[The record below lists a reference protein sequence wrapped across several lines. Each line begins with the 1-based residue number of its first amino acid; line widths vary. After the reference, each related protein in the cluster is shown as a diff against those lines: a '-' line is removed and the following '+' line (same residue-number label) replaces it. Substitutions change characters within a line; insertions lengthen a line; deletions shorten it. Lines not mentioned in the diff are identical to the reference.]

1 MSVPPPPGT
10 ARTVATAPE
19 RLGPLSWAL
28 AIAAIAL
35 ALYLYLGRLD
45 GTPLQRGNEAM
56 YASPPA
62 LMIAN
67 GDYLVPLYRG
77 EHFLDKPI
85 LPFWIVAATYRV
97 LGVSVFAERLPTA
110 IAGLATALLLGLWV
124 RRRSGTRAG
133 LLAGLILSFSFL
145 LAIAGVIVILIRRK
159 KAVTSS
165 Q

>member
-1 MSVPPPPGT
+1 M
-10 ARTVATAPE
+10 
-19 RLGPLSWAL
+19 SWAL
-28 AIAAIAL
+28 ALAAIAL

-110 IAGLATALLLGLWV
+110 IAGLATAAAARALGAAPFRNP
-124 RRRSGTRAG
+124 RRAAGRA
-133 LLAGLILSFSFL
+133 
-145 LAIAGVIVILIRRK
+145 
-159 KAVTSS
+159 
-165 Q
+165 